1 MSVKF
6 VLIINPKN
14 SPPKGGSEK
23 REKKGKNAVDSG
35 HYVLPAT
42 AKGSARNLLG
52 QNFLF
57 FFKLSQFLNVSVFT
71 IL

>member
-6 VLIINPKN
+6 VLIINPKK

-42 AKGSARNLLG
+42 AKGSARNLLRPKKKS
-52 QNFLF
+52 FSSDF
-57 FFKLSQFLNVSVFT
+57 PSF
-71 IL
+71 